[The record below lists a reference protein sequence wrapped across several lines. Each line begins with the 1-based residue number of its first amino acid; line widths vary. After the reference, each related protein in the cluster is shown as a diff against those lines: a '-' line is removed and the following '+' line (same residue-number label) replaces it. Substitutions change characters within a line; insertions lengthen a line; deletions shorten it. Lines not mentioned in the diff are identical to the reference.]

1 MGALVARRRRGRHR
15 RRGMLDGAMNCDRCG
30 ATIEESAF
38 CKYCGARVVRPS
50 ADARAGATDPARF
63 ELAAASPNLAVA
75 MAHEPKAPV
84 VINIVAPLFMAVFG
98 IGFLAVATSM
108 MGGDDMPAPAGFR
121 VLFAAIPL
129 AFIAICAW
137 MVVRGVRFARAP
149 VLKSLAVVIDERIA
163 VSGGGK
169 NGSVRTTYY
178 ATVQFQAGDRHEYET
193 YDWLA
198 GRIAAGDL
206 GVAFTKGD
214 RLIDFL
220 RLEV

>member
-1 MGALVARRRRGRHR
+1 
-15 RRGMLDGAMNCDRCG
+15 MNCDRCG

-38 CKYCGARVVRPS
+38 CKYCGARVVRPAAS
-50 ADARAGATDPARF
+50 AQAGATDPARF
-63 ELAAASPNLAVA
+63 ELATASPNLAVA

-98 IGFLAVATSM
+98 IGFLAVSTSM
-108 MGGDDMPAPAGFR
+108 MGGDDGIPAPPGFR
-121 VLFAAIPL
+121 LLFAAIPV

-149 VLKSLAVVIDERIA
+149 VQKALAVVIDERVA

-169 NGSVRTTYY
+169 NSSVRTTYY

-193 YDWLA
+193 YGWLA

-214 RLIDFL
+214 TLIDFL
-220 RLEV
+220 RLEA